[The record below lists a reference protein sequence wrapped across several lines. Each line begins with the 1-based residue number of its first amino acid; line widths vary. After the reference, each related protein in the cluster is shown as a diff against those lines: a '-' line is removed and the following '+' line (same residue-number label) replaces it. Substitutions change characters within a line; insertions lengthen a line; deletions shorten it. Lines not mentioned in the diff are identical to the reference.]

1 MDLSTKVLNNY
12 SNFKGASKKI
22 ADSLLAHPKVFLEED
37 AQGLGKI
44 TKTSAASMIR
54 FCKLLGFKGLKD
66 FQIQLAQDTP
76 QENENTLDSIV
87 GSRDNPHIVLQK
99 LLSSIEKN
107 TEQTTRLIDG
117 LTLNQAIN
125 YMKNADR
132 IYLAG
137 VGASSL
143 PAQDLYYKF
152 IRSDKNVIFNQD
164 IHIALERI
172 YYSRSTDVLVTFS
185 YSGLTKEILLMVEQ
199 AKKNHTP
206 IIAVTRS
213 HQSPLIELADVV
225 LGVSTDEKLLRIGA
239 INSLFSEMLVSSVL
253 FLATINQDL
262 PNLEEKFK
270 KTELITNKLKHLNE

>member
-12 SNFKGASKKI
+12 PNFKGASKKI
-22 ADSLLAHPKVFLEED
+22 ADYLLAHPKVFLQED

-54 FCKLLGFKGLKD
+54 FCKQLGFKGLKD

-76 QENENTLDSIV
+76 QENDNVIDPIV
-87 GSRDNPHIVLQK
+87 GNHDNPHIILQK
-99 LLSSIEKN
+99 LLLSIEKN
-107 TEQTTRLIDG
+107 TEQTAHLIDG
-117 LTLNQAIN
+117 MALNQAIN
-125 YMKNADR
+125 FLKNADR

-152 IRSDKNVIFNQD
+152 IRSGKNVIFNQD
-164 IHIALERI
+164 VHIALERI
-172 YYSRSTDVLVTFS
+172 CYSHSTDVLVIFS
-185 YSGLTKEILLMVEQ
+185 YSGLTQETLLMADQ
-199 AKKNHTP
+199 ARKNHTP

-213 HQSPLIELADVV
+213 RQSPLVEISNVV
-225 LGVSTDEKLLRIGA
+225 LGVSTDEKLLRVGA

-262 PNLEEKFK
+262 SNLEEKFR
-270 KTELITNKLKHLNE
+270 KTGSLTNQLKRLK

>member
-12 SNFKGASKKI
+12 PNFKGASKKI
-22 ADSLLAHPKVFLEED
+22 AGYLLAHPKVFLQED

-54 FCKLLGFKGLKD
+54 FCKQLGFKGLKD

-76 QENENTLDSIV
+76 QENDNVIDPIV
-87 GSRDNPHIVLQK
+87 GNHDNPHIILQK
-99 LLSSIEKN
+99 LLLSIEKN
-107 TEQTTRLIDG
+107 TEQTAHLIDG
-117 LTLNQAIN
+117 MALNQAIN
-125 YMKNADR
+125 FLKNADR

-152 IRSDKNVIFNQD
+152 IRSGKNVIFNQD
-164 IHIALERI
+164 VHIALERI
-172 YYSRSTDVLVTFS
+172 CYSHSTDVLVIFS
-185 YSGLTKEILLMVEQ
+185 YSGLTQETLLMADQ
-199 AKKNHTP
+199 ARKNHTP

-213 HQSPLIELADVV
+213 RQSPLVEISNVV
-225 LGVSTDEKLLRIGA
+225 LGVSTDEKLLRVGA

-262 PNLEEKFK
+262 SNLEEKFR
-270 KTELITNKLKHLNE
+270 KTESLTNQLKRLK

>member
-12 SNFKGASKKI
+12 PNFKGASKKI
-22 ADSLLAHPKVFLEED
+22 ADYLLAHPKVFLQED

-54 FCKLLGFKGLKD
+54 FCKQLGFKGLKD

-76 QENENTLDSIV
+76 QENDNVIDPIV
-87 GSRDNPHIVLQK
+87 GNHDNPHIILQK
-99 LLSSIEKN
+99 LLLSIEKN
-107 TEQTTRLIDG
+107 TEQTAHLIDG
-117 LTLNQAIN
+117 MALNQAIN
-125 YMKNADR
+125 FLKNADR

-152 IRSDKNVIFNQD
+152 IRSGKNVIFNQD
-164 IHIALERI
+164 VHIALERI
-172 YYSRSTDVLVTFS
+172 CYSHSTDVLVIFS
-185 YSGLTKEILLMVEQ
+185 YSGLTQETLLMADQ
-199 AKKNHTP
+199 ARKNHTP

-213 HQSPLIELADVV
+213 RQSPLVEISNVV
-225 LGVSTDEKLLRIGA
+225 LGVSTDEKLLRVGA

-262 PNLEEKFK
+262 SNLEEKFR
-270 KTELITNKLKHLNE
+270 KTESLTNRLKRLK

>member
-12 SNFKGASKKI
+12 PNFKGASKKI
-22 ADSLLAHPKVFLEED
+22 ADYLLAHPKVFLQED

-54 FCKLLGFKGLKD
+54 FCKQLGFKGLKD

-76 QENENTLDSIV
+76 QENDNVIDPIV
-87 GSRDNPHIVLQK
+87 GNHDNPHIILQK
-99 LLSSIEKN
+99 LLLSIEKN
-107 TEQTTRLIDG
+107 TEQTAHLIDG
-117 LTLNQAIN
+117 MALNQAIN
-125 YMKNADR
+125 FLKNADR

-152 IRSDKNVIFNQD
+152 IRSGKNVIFNQD
-164 IHIALERI
+164 VHIALERI
-172 YYSRSTDVLVTFS
+172 CYSHSTDVLVIFS
-185 YSGLTKEILLMVEQ
+185 YSGLTQETLLMADQ
-199 AKKNHTP
+199 ARKNHTP

-213 HQSPLIELADVV
+213 RQSPLVEISNVV
-225 LGVSTDEKLLRIGA
+225 LGVSTDEKLLRVDA

-253 FLATINQDL
+253 FLATIYQDL
-262 PNLEEKFK
+262 SNL
-270 KTELITNKLKHLNE
+270 

>member
-12 SNFKGASKKI
+12 PNFKGASKKI
-22 ADSLLAHPKVFLEED
+22 ADYLLAHPKVFLQED

-54 FCKLLGFKGLKD
+54 FCKQLGFKGLKD

-76 QENENTLDSIV
+76 QENDNVIDPIV
-87 GSRDNPHIVLQK
+87 GNHDNPHIILQK
-99 LLSSIEKN
+99 LLLSIEKN
-107 TEQTTRLIDG
+107 TEQTAHLIDG
-117 LTLNQAIN
+117 MALNQAIN
-125 YMKNADR
+125 FLKNADR

-137 VGASSL
+137 VGALSL

-152 IRSDKNVIFNQD
+152 IRSGKNVIFNQD
-164 IHIALERI
+164 VHIALERI
-172 YYSRSTDVLVTFS
+172 CYSHSTDVLVIFS
-185 YSGLTKEILLMVEQ
+185 YSGLTQETLLMADQ
-199 AKKNHTP
+199 ARKNHTP

-213 HQSPLIELADVV
+213 RQSPLVEISNVV
-225 LGVSTDEKLLRIGA
+225 LGVSTDEKLLRVGA

-262 PNLEEKFK
+262 SNLEEKFR
-270 KTELITNKLKHLNE
+270 KTESLTNQLKRLK

>member
-12 SNFKGASKKI
+12 PNFKGASKKI
-22 ADSLLAHPKVFLEED
+22 ADYLLAHPKVFLQED

-54 FCKLLGFKGLKD
+54 FCKQLGFKGLKD

-76 QENENTLDSIV
+76 QENDNVIDPIV
-87 GSRDNPHIVLQK
+87 GNHDNPHIILQK
-99 LLSSIEKN
+99 LLLSIEKN
-107 TEQTTRLIDG
+107 TEQTAHLIDG
-117 LTLNQAIN
+117 MALNQAIN
-125 YMKNADR
+125 FLKNADR

-152 IRSDKNVIFNQD
+152 IRSGKNVIFNQD
-164 IHIALERI
+164 VHIALERI
-172 YYSRSTDVLVTFS
+172 CYSHSTDVLIIFS
-185 YSGLTKEILLMVEQ
+185 YSGLTQETLLMADQ
-199 AKKNHTP
+199 ARKNHTP

-213 HQSPLIELADVV
+213 RQSPLVEISNVV
-225 LGVSTDEKLLRIGA
+225 LGVSTDEKLLRVGA

-262 PNLEEKFK
+262 SNLEEKFR
-270 KTELITNKLKHLNE
+270 KTESLTNQLKRLK

>member
-12 SNFKGASKKI
+12 PNFKGASKKI
-22 ADSLLAHPKVFLEED
+22 ADYLLAHPKVFLQED

-54 FCKLLGFKGLKD
+54 FCKQLGFKGLKD

-76 QENENTLDSIV
+76 QENDNVIDPIV
-87 GSRDNPHIVLQK
+87 GNHDNPHIILQK
-99 LLSSIEKN
+99 LLLSIEKN
-107 TEQTTRLIDG
+107 TEQTAHLIDG
-117 LTLNQAIN
+117 MALNQAIN
-125 YMKNADR
+125 FLKNADR

-152 IRSDKNVIFNQD
+152 IRSGKNVIFNQD
-164 IHIALERI
+164 VHIALERI
-172 YYSRSTDVLVTFS
+172 CYSHSTDVLVIFS
-185 YSGLTKEILLMVEQ
+185 YIGLTQETLLMADQ
-199 AKKNHTP
+199 ARKNHTP

-213 HQSPLIELADVV
+213 RQSPLVEISNVV
-225 LGVSTDEKLLRIGA
+225 LGVSTDEKLLRVGA

-262 PNLEEKFK
+262 SNLEEKFR
-270 KTELITNKLKHLNE
+270 KTESLTNQLKRLK

>member
-1 MDLSTKVLNNY
+1 MDLSTKDLNNY
-12 SNFKGASKKI
+12 PNFKGASKKI
-22 ADSLLAHPKVFLEED
+22 ADYLLAHPKVFLQED

-54 FCKLLGFKGLKD
+54 FCKQLGFKGLKD

-76 QENENTLDSIV
+76 QENDNVIDPIV
-87 GSRDNPHIVLQK
+87 GNHDNPHIILQK
-99 LLSSIEKN
+99 LLLSIEKN
-107 TEQTTRLIDG
+107 TEQTAHLIDG
-117 LTLNQAIN
+117 MALNQAIN
-125 YMKNADR
+125 FLKNADR

-152 IRSDKNVIFNQD
+152 IRSGKNVIFNQD
-164 IHIALERI
+164 VHIALERI
-172 YYSRSTDVLVTFS
+172 CYSHSTDVLVIFS
-185 YSGLTKEILLMVEQ
+185 YSGLTQETLLMADQ
-199 AKKNHTP
+199 ARKNHTP

-213 HQSPLIELADVV
+213 RQSPLVEISNVV
-225 LGVSTDEKLLRIGA
+225 LGVSTDEKLLRVGA

-262 PNLEEKFK
+262 SNLEEKFR
-270 KTELITNKLKHLNE
+270 KTESLTNQLKRLK

>member
-12 SNFKGASKKI
+12 PNFKGASKKI
-22 ADSLLAHPKVFLEED
+22 ADYLLAHPKVFLQED

-54 FCKLLGFKGLKD
+54 FCKQLSFKGLKD

-76 QENENTLDSIV
+76 QENDNVIDPIV
-87 GSRDNPHIVLQK
+87 GNHDNPHIVLQK
-99 LLSSIEKN
+99 LLLSIEKN
-107 TEQTTRLIDG
+107 TEQTAHLIDG
-117 LTLNQAIN
+117 MALNQAIN
-125 YMKNADR
+125 FLKNADR

-152 IRSDKNVIFNQD
+152 IRSGKNVIFNQD
-164 IHIALERI
+164 VHIALERI
-172 YYSRSTDVLVTFS
+172 CYSHSTDVLVIFS
-185 YSGLTKEILLMVEQ
+185 YSGLTQETLLMADQ
-199 AKKNHTP
+199 ARKNHTP

-213 HQSPLIELADVV
+213 RQSPLVEISNVV
-225 LGVSTDEKLLRIGA
+225 LGVSTDEKLLRVGA

-262 PNLEEKFK
+262 SNLEEKFR
-270 KTELITNKLKHLNE
+270 KTESLTHQLKRLK

>member
-12 SNFKGASKKI
+12 PNFKGASKKI
-22 ADSLLAHPKVFLEED
+22 SDYLLAHPKVFLQED

-54 FCKLLGFKGLKD
+54 FCKQLGFKGLKD

-76 QENENTLDSIV
+76 QENDNVIDPIV
-87 GSRDNPHIVLQK
+87 GNHDNPHIILQK
-99 LLSSIEKN
+99 LLLSIEKN
-107 TEQTTRLIDG
+107 TEQTAHLIDG
-117 LTLNQAIN
+117 MALNQAIN
-125 YMKNADR
+125 FLKNADR

-152 IRSDKNVIFNQD
+152 IRSGKNVIFNQD
-164 IHIALERI
+164 VHIALERI
-172 YYSRSTDVLVTFS
+172 CYSHSTDVLVIFS
-185 YSGLTKEILLMVEQ
+185 YSGLTQETLLMADQ
-199 AKKNHTP
+199 ARKNHTP

-213 HQSPLIELADVV
+213 RQSPLVEISNVV
-225 LGVSTDEKLLRIGA
+225 LGVSTDEKLLRVGA

-262 PNLEEKFK
+262 SNLEEKFR
-270 KTELITNKLKHLNE
+270 KTESLTNQLKRLK

>member
-12 SNFKGASKKI
+12 PNFKGASKKI
-22 ADSLLAHPKVFLEED
+22 ADYLLAHPKVFLQED

-54 FCKLLGFKGLKD
+54 FCKQLGFKGLKD

-76 QENENTLDSIV
+76 QENDNVIDPIV
-87 GSRDNPHIVLQK
+87 GNHDNPHIVLQK
-99 LLSSIEKN
+99 LLLSIEKN
-107 TEQTTRLIDG
+107 TEQTAHLIDG
-117 LTLNQAIN
+117 MALNQAIN
-125 YMKNADR
+125 FLKNADR

-152 IRSDKNVIFNQD
+152 IRSGKNVIFNQD
-164 IHIALERI
+164 VHIALERI
-172 YYSRSTDVLVTFS
+172 CYSHSTDVLVIFS
-185 YSGLTKEILLMVEQ
+185 YSGLTQETLLMADQ
-199 AKKNHTP
+199 ARKNHTP

-213 HQSPLIELADVV
+213 RQSPLVEISNVV
-225 LGVSTDEKLLRIGA
+225 LGVSTDEKLLRVGA

-262 PNLEEKFK
+262 S
-270 KTELITNKLKHLNE
+270 LIHI

>member
-12 SNFKGASKKI
+12 PNFKGASKKI
-22 ADSLLAHPKVFLEED
+22 ADYLLAHPKVFLQED

-54 FCKLLGFKGLKD
+54 FCKQLGFKGLKD

-76 QENENTLDSIV
+76 QENDNVIDPIV
-87 GSRDNPHIVLQK
+87 GNHDNPHIIVQK
-99 LLSSIEKN
+99 LLLSIEKN
-107 TEQTTRLIDG
+107 TEQTAHLIDG
-117 LTLNQAIN
+117 MALNQAIN
-125 YMKNADR
+125 FLKNADR

-152 IRSDKNVIFNQD
+152 IRSGKNVIFNQD
-164 IHIALERI
+164 VHIALERI
-172 YYSRSTDVLVTFS
+172 CYSHSTDVLVIFS
-185 YSGLTKEILLMVEQ
+185 YSGLTQETLLMADQ
-199 AKKNHTP
+199 ARKNHTP

-213 HQSPLIELADVV
+213 RQSPLVEISNVV
-225 LGVSTDEKLLRIGA
+225 LGVSTDEKLLRVGA

-262 PNLEEKFK
+262 SNLEEKFR
-270 KTELITNKLKHLNE
+270 KTESLTNQLKRLK